1 MKESK
6 KQIKAQVINEVQKQF
21 AKKLTDME
29 TSLNYQKTYVKE
41 LEDENKVLRTE
52 NGQLKEE
59 NQTLKLKVEQ
69 YNEWIERLQDFC
81 NLPENERK
89 QAFES
94 YTDSMKAKASKDK
107 SITHL
112 MDMIDHF
119 SSLFIN

>member
-1 MKESK
+1 MKENK

-21 AKKLTDME
+21 AKKLADME
-29 TSLNYQKTYVKE
+29 TSLNYQKTCVKG
-41 LEDENKVLRTE
+41 LEDENKVLRSE

-69 YNEWIERLQDFC
+69 YNEWVERLQDFC

-94 YTDSMKAKASKDK
+94 YLDSMKAKASKDK

-112 MDMIDHF
+112 MNMIDHV
-119 SSLFIN
+119 SSLFIC